1 LQRSQLLAAFSVGT
15 EIIQLRHIALRLEL
29 STALDGVL
37 GALAQGRCAIA
48 TARLALVDQLLAAR
62 FGASLAALRARGL
75 ILALSEALTQHS
87 FYFDAGM
94 RG

>member
-1 LQRSQLLAAFSVGT
+1 
-15 EIIQLRHIALRLEL
+15 
-29 STALDGVL
+29 
-37 GALAQGRCAIA
+37 
-48 TARLALVDQLLAAR
+48 LVDQLLAAR

-94 RG
+94 PG